1 MRGLASE
8 HINKRIGTWAVVFA
22 AVGAAW
28 MVALAQEP
36 VRQPS
41 PNAMPIDLDRGAA
54 GLTRWLHALR
64 TRASILMITAHPD
77 DEDGGV
83 LAYET
88 RGIGARGALL
98 TLNRGEGGQNA
109 MSPDMYDALG
119 LVRTEELLKADRYYG
134 VDQYWTT
141 VVDYGFSKTREEAL
155 EKWGHDRV
163 LSDVVRVIRTTR
175 PLVIIATFVGAAT
188 DGHGQHQVSGQM
200 AQEAFLAAGDP
211 TKFPDQIRDGLRP
224 WSPLKM
230 YAHVPFFDVTDKGM
244 YDYAI
249 DKFVPVRFFDYIKQT
264 WSSEK
269 PSTTLDIQEG
279 NYAAAA
285 GLTYL
290 QIGRDG
296 LGYQKSQNNGVA
308 IPPPAPQASAYHR
321 YGSRVNAADHEE
333 SFFDGIDASV
343 QGIATLAQD
352 SPDWLK
358 AGLANLAQIADQ
370 ANAQYQP
377 DHPQT
382 IAPLL
387 SDGLRAAREL
397 MGRVRTSSIADS
409 GKSDVLFEL
418 GAKENQFE
426 RALADSLGVSL
437 IGVVAPDREPA
448 QQGPF
453 PQIGPSFTIAI
464 PGQTFGVR
472 VELMNSS
479 PETVSVDTVALAA
492 SDGKPWTFSPKGDL
506 PKTLAPRALG
516 QARFSVS
523 VPTDAAITRP
533 YFTRPN
539 DEQPFYDLTD
549 TRYRNL
555 SFGPYPLAANATIS
569 YRGVPLHLS
578 EVVQAM
584 HRVQAE
590 GVLPDPLILAP
601 AISVEVSPSAGAVPL
616 GAKSFQF
623 ACTVHS
629 NVKGPAKGTVHLKLP
644 AGWRSQP
651 ESADFVMDRDGE
663 DQTISFTVLP
673 SALETGEHGIS
684 AVAEYQGK
692 SYEEGYRL
700 TGYAGLRSYP
710 DYRPAVYRAVGVN
723 VKVADVRIAYLPGTG
738 DDVPR
743 ALENLGRGVRV
754 LAASDITQGDLSS
767 YDAIILGTRAY
778 AVRPEL
784 KSANARLLDYVKQ
797 GGVLIVQ
804 YQLQDFDQNYGPYPF
819 TLGSNPQ
826 KVIAES
832 NQVRLLKPDDAV
844 FTWPNR
850 ITEADFSGWVEER
863 GHGFM
868 QTWDPR
874 YVPLVETHDPDQDP
888 QLGGLLMA
896 RYGKGAYIYDA
907 FALYRQLPDGV
918 PGAYR
923 ILANLVSLSKNPTFE
938 ASAKVAR

>member
-1 MRGLASE
+1 MRGIKITVVVVVLA
-8 HINKRIGTWAVVFA
+8 IGV
-22 AVGAAW
+22 
-28 MVALAQEP
+28 LCAQ
-36 VRQPS
+36 QSIPS
-41 PNAMPIDLDRGAA
+41 SPSANAMPIDLDRGAA
-54 GLTRWLHALR
+54 GLERWLHALR
-64 TRASILMITAHPD
+64 TRASVLMITAHPD

-88 RGIGARGALL
+88 RGLGARAGLL

-109 MSPDMYDALG
+109 MSSDMYDALG

-163 LSDVVRVIRTTR
+163 LADVVRVIRITR
-175 PLVIIATFVGAAT
+175 PLVIVATFVGAAS

-211 TKFPDQIRDGLRP
+211 TKFPEQIRAGLRP

-230 YAHVPFFDVTDKGM
+230 YARVPFFDVTDKGM

-249 DKFVPVRFFDYIKQT
+249 DKYVPVRFFDYIKQT

-269 PSTTLDIQEG
+269 PSTTLEVEEG
-279 NYAAAA
+279 NYAPAA

-296 LGYQKSQNNGVA
+296 LGYQKSQNNGVS
-308 IPPPAPQASAYHR
+308 IPPPSPQGSPYHR
-321 YGSRVNAADHEE
+321 YGSRVTAADHEE

-343 QGIATLAQD
+343 QGIASLAGGKEGD

-358 AGLANLAQIADQ
+358 SGLANLAQIADRANTQFQ
-370 ANAQYQP
+370 A

-382 IAPLL
+382 IAPVL
-387 SDGLRAAREL
+387 SDGLHAAREL
-397 MGRVRTSSIADS
+397 MDRVRTSSIADT

-418 GAKENQFE
+418 SAKETQFE
-426 RALADSLGVSL
+426 RALVDSLGLSL
-437 IGVVAPDREPA
+437 FAVVAPDREPA
-448 QQGPF
+448 RQGPF
-453 PQIGPSFTIAI
+453 PQSGPSFTIAI
-464 PGQTFGVR
+464 PGQNFTVR
-472 VELMNSS
+472 VELMNPS
-479 PETVSVDTVALAA
+479 PDAINVDALALAA
-492 SDGKPWTFSPKGDL
+492 SDGKSWTFASQGDL
-506 PKTLAPRALG
+506 PKTVAARMLG
-516 QARFSVS
+516 QARFSVAA
-523 VPTDAAITRP
+523 PTDASITRP
-533 YFTRPN
+533 YFTRPD
-539 DEQPFYDLTD
+539 DEQPYYDINVPRD
-549 TRYRNL
+549 RNL
-555 SFGPYPLAANATIS
+555 PLAPYPLAAHATVS

-584 HRVQAE
+584 QRVQGE
-590 GVLPDPLILAP
+590 GVLPEPLIVAP
-601 AISVEVSPSAGAVPL
+601 AISVGVSPSAGAVPL
-616 GAKSFQF
+616 GAKSFEF

-629 NVKGPAKGTVHLKLP
+629 NVKGPAKGTVRLKLP
-644 AGWRSQP
+644 AGWRSTP
-651 ESADFVMDRDGE
+651 ESAQFSMDRDGE
-663 DQTISFTVLP
+663 DQTMTFTVLP
-673 SALETGEHGIS
+673 GALEAGEQRIT
-684 AVAEYQGK
+684 AAAEYQGK
-692 SYEEGYRL
+692 TYEEGYRL
-700 TGYAGLRSYP
+700 TGYSGLRSYP
-710 DYRPAVYRAVGVN
+710 YYRPAVYRAVGVD
-723 VKVADVRIAYLPGTG
+723 VKTADVRIGYLPGTG
-738 DDVPR
+738 DEVPR
-743 ALENLGRGVRV
+743 ALENLGRSVRI
-754 LAASDITQGDLSS
+754 LAASDIAQGNLSG
-767 YDAIILGTRAY
+767 YDAVILGTRAY

-784 KSANARLLDYVKQ
+784 KSANARLLEYVKN

-819 TLGSNPQ
+819 TLGPNPQ
-826 KVIAES
+826 KVVDES
-832 NQVRLLKPDDAV
+832 NQVRLLKPDDPV

-850 ITEADFSGWVEER
+850 ITASDFSGWVEER

-868 QTWDPR
+868 QTWDSH

-888 QLGGLLMA
+888 QLGGLLLA

-923 ILANLVSLSKNPTFE
+923 ILANLVSLGKNPAF
-938 ASAKVAR
+938 ALNARAAR